1 MRLVKELAGIKHALT
16 ASPLSHSARFP
27 ISKAGSSKKAKIV
40 FRVGRDVTLECTGP
54 VSVDFGLC
62 LKFRAKIRRALGACI
77 ATTNW
82 GRDATHRMPP
92 LCV

>member
-16 ASPLSHSARFP
+16 ASPFP

-54 VSVDFGLC
+54 VSVDFGLF

-82 GRDATHRMPP
+82 GRDATHRMPL